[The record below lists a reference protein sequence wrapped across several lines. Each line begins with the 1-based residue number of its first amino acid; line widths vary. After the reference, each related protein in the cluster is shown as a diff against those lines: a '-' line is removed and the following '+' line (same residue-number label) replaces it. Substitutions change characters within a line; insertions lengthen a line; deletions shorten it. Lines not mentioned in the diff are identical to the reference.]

1 MLTKEF
7 AQRVELSEKQVRKI
21 VQHLEERGY
30 HLSKTEYRGR
40 EATDFKEED
49 IELFQDIAE
58 KVKQTNSYDLAF
70 EELEKEKDF
79 LQVIVKEDQQQL
91 PADQGVT
98 QLVEDLRTEIQK
110 MREER
115 QMLGKMITQV
125 HQQQNELKELQ
136 SQITEKLETNNESL
150 VAIQTAQ
157 KEQSDY
163 TKNNLVKEINDNNQQ
178 AIDTLKEHQTYV
190 SSSNEKKGFLARL
203 FNL

>member
-7 AQRVELSEKQVRKI
+7 AQRVKLSEKQVRKI

-30 HLSKTEYRGR
+30 QLSKTEYRGR

-98 QLVEDLRTEIQK
+98 QLVEDLRTEIQ
-110 MREER
+110 
-115 QMLGKMITQV
+115 V

-136 SQITEKLETNNESL
+136 SQITEKLKANNESL
-150 VAIQTAQ
+150 AAIQTSQQAIQTAQ

-178 AIDTLKEHQTYV
+178 AIDNLKEHQTYV

>member
-7 AQRVELSEKQVRKI
+7 AQRVKLSEKQVRKI

-30 HLSKTEYRGR
+30 QLSKTEYRGR

-91 PADQGVT
+91 PANQGVT

-115 QMLGKMITQV
+115 QMLGQMITQV
-125 HQQQNELKELQ
+125 HQQQNESLAAIQ
-136 SQITEKLETNNESL
+136 TSQQ
-150 VAIQTAQ
+150 AIQTAQ

-178 AIDTLKEHQTYV
+178 AIDNLKEHQTYV

>member
-7 AQRVELSEKQVRKI
+7 AQRVKLSEKQVRKI

-30 HLSKTEYRGR
+30 QLSKTEYRGR

-91 PADQGVT
+91 PANQGVT

-115 QMLGKMITQV
+115 QMLGQMITQV

-136 SQITEKLETNNESL
+136 SQITEKLEANNESL